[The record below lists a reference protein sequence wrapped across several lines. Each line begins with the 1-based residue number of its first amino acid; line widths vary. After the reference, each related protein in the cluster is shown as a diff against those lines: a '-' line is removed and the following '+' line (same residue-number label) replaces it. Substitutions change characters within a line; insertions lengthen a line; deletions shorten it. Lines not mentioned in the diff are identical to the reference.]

1 MSRPIQTPPPRR
13 QVRVAGIVAAALVIS
28 WGGPAAS
35 AYWQT
40 LSSNDGRAK
49 ADSILAVVAPT
60 ASASAGAATVSW
72 AQGATAAGKQ
82 VSSYIVARYS
92 SATGG
97 TKVAAG
103 GGCSGTITTRTCS
116 EAALPSGTWY
126 YTVTPVL
133 GSWAGQESARS
144 TGVTIAAATPPAAPT
159 LSVPP
164 IVNIAKAAGVTVSVT
179 AESGSSVTITVTDAP
194 PAGTQQQTATQTLT
208 ANGSVQ
214 STDFNLSAFKDG
226 TITYTAVATNA
237 AGGASAPGTA
247 TSTKDTVA
255 PTASIKLQTGPLAQ
269 KNVTGRADQDDQIII
284 TFSKPMN
291 PSSICSEWTSTSQA
305 LLKNSGIQVRIDSN
319 KNLKVIVPS
328 TVCPTFTLG
337 TAVLGGVF
345 STGSTDLVFAG
356 GGSNATAIAWSST
369 ATSSTLT
376 ITLGPDNGASRA
388 VVSGNVQSMF
398 TAVDGPK
405 DTNGNPISLSP
416 LLGAASNF

>member
-1 MSRPIQTPPPRR
+1 MTRPIQTPRPRR

-72 AQGATAAGKQ
+72 AQGATAAGRQ
-82 VSSYIVARYS
+82 VSSYTVARYS

-103 GGCSGTITTRTCS
+103 GGCSGTVTARTCS

-133 GSWAGQESARS
+133 GSWAGPESARS
-144 TGVTIAAATPPAAPT
+144 IGVTIAAATPPAAPT
-159 LSVPP
+159 LSVPA
-164 IVNIAKAAGVTVSVT
+164 IVNIGNAAGVPVSVT
-179 AESGSSVTITVTDAP
+179 AESGSSVTITVTDTP

-214 STDFNLSAFKDG
+214 STNFNLSAFKDG

-237 AGGASAPGTA
+237 AGSASAATTA
-247 TSTKDTVA
+247 TSAKDTVA
-255 PTASIKLQTGPLAQ
+255 PTAVVSLNNATGNTAGTAEKGDTVSIKYS
-269 KNVTGRADQDDQIII
+269 ADIN
-284 TFSKPMN
+284 SA
-291 PSSICSEWTSTSQA
+291 SICSSWVNGVQPPDIAGNNVVTVTISSTNILTVTTAGAACTPNIGPVTLSA
-305 LLKNSGIQVRIDSN
+305 NYVSSGS
-319 KNLKVIVPS
+319 L
-328 TVCPTFTLG
+328 TFTG
-337 TAVLGGVF
+337 SGSGG
-345 STGSTDLVFAG
+345 
-356 GGSNATAIAWSST
+356 NASKVAWNSDT
-369 ATSSTLT
+369 QTLT
-376 ITLGPDNGASRA
+376 ITLGARSGSASTGVATSSPTVAPPAGVTDN
-388 VVSGNVQSMF
+388 SGNQ
-398 TAVDGPK
+398 AVGV
-405 DTNGNPISLSP
+405 SP
-416 LLGAASNF
+416 ASTSTSRF

>member
-1 MSRPIQTPPPRR
+1 MTRPIQTPRPRR

-72 AQGATAAGKQ
+72 AQGATAAGRQ
-82 VSSYIVARYS
+82 VSSYTVARYW

-103 GGCSGTITTRTCS
+103 GGCSGTITARTCS

-133 GSWAGQESARS
+133 GSWAGPESARS

-159 LSVPP
+159 LSVPA
-164 IVNIAKAAGVTVSVT
+164 IVNIGNAASVPVSVT

-214 STDFNLSAFKDG
+214 NTNFNLSAFTDG
-226 TITYTAVATNA
+226 TINYTAVATNA
-237 AGGASAPGTA
+237 AGSASAPGTA

-255 PTASIKLQTGPLAQ
+255 PTASIRLQTGPSAQ

-291 PSSICSEWTSTSQA
+291 PSSICSEWTSTTQA
-305 LLKNSGIQVRIDSN
+305 VLKNSGIQVRIDPN

-337 TAVLGGVF
+337 TAVLGGAF

-356 GGSNATAIAWSST
+356 GGSNATAVAWSST

-376 ITLGPDNGASRA
+376 ITLGPDNGAPRA

-405 DTNGNPISLSP
+405 DANGNPISLSP

>member
-1 MSRPIQTPPPRR
+1 MTRRIHTPRPRR

-40 LSSNDGRAK
+40 LGSNDGRAN

-72 AQGATAAGKQ
+72 AQGATAAGRQ
-82 VSSYIVARYS
+82 VSSYTVARYS

-103 GGCSGTITTRTCS
+103 GGCSGTVTARTCS

-133 GSWAGQESARS
+133 GFWAGPESARS

-159 LSVPP
+159 LSVPA
-164 IVNIAKAAGVTVSVT
+164 IVNIGNAASVPVSVT

-194 PAGTQQQTATQTLT
+194 PVGTQQQTATQTLT

-214 STDFNLSAFKDG
+214 STNFNLSAFKDG
-226 TITYTAVATNA
+226 TISYTAVATNA
-237 AGGASAPGTA
+237 AGSASAPGMA

-255 PTASIKLQTGPLAQ
+255 PTAKVTLVN
-269 KNVTGRADQDDQIII
+269 KNVLGTAEKGDEVVI
-284 TFSKPMN
+284 TYSKTMN
-291 PSSICSEWTSTSQA
+291 ASSICSTWTDNSTNYNINGNDLVTIQISSAKVLSVTAPPVCQIGNVA
-305 LLKNSGIQVRIDSN
+305 LDGAYTASSLLVFGGSGSN
-319 KNLKVIVPS
+319 VSSITWNYTSKTL
-328 TVCPTFTLG
+328 TLTLG
-337 TAVLGGVF
+337 KLAPGTQA
-345 STGSTDLVFAG
+345 
-356 GGSNATAIAWSST
+356 
-369 ATSSTLT
+369 STLVGSGSPT
-376 ITLGPDNGASRA
+376 VSPPAGVKD
-388 VVSGNVQSMF
+388 VVGNQ
-398 TAVDGPK
+398 A
-405 DTNGNPISLSP
+405 I
-416 LLGAASNF
+416 GAAPDAPSRF

>member
-1 MSRPIQTPPPRR
+1 M
-13 QVRVAGIVAAALVIS
+13 VAAALVIS

-72 AQGATAAGKQ
+72 AQGATAAGRQ
-82 VSSYIVARYS
+82 VSSYTVARYS

-103 GGCSGTITTRTCS
+103 GGCSGTVTARTCS

-133 GSWAGQESARS
+133 GFWAGPESARS

-159 LSVPP
+159 LSVPA
-164 IVNIAKAAGVTVSVT
+164 IVNIAKAASVTVSVT

-214 STDFNLSAFKDG
+214 STNFNLSAFKDG

-237 AGGASAPGTA
+237 AGIAGAATTA
-247 TSTKDTVA
+247 TSAKDTVA
-255 PTASIKLQTGPLAQ
+255 PT
-269 KNVTGRADQDDQIII
+269 VTGVTLANGGSSNGKAEPGDKVTIK
-284 TFSKPMN
+284 FSEALDA
-291 PSSICSEWTSTSQA
+291 SSICNTWNNTDPVQTISGSGVVVAISSTNSLTVISGCPSLRFGSVALGGSYYGSGILQFSGSSLTWDKPALQLTVTLGSVSSGSSGNATQQSGTPTYTPQAGLTDIAGNTVPTTPISGASTS
-305 LLKNSGIQVRIDSN
+305 R
-319 KNLKVIVPS
+319 
-328 TVCPTFTLG
+328 F
-337 TAVLGGVF
+337 
-345 STGSTDLVFAG
+345 
-356 GGSNATAIAWSST
+356 
-369 ATSSTLT
+369 
-376 ITLGPDNGASRA
+376 
-388 VVSGNVQSMF
+388 
-398 TAVDGPK
+398 
-405 DTNGNPISLSP
+405 
-416 LLGAASNF
+416 